1 MITAGL
7 LVRACH
13 NVRLSAKCG
22 QNSALADNIQNTS
35 AILAGTNLG
44 CFDIFL
50 VLADRLI
57 NLADKIKNLSVTLA
71 GNNFELCLTPV
82 STDHL
87 LRPQLLASGPKLFC
101 RGGLLY
107 VATCANPD

>member
-50 VLADRLI
+50 VLADKI
-57 NLADKIKNLSVTLA
+57 NYLADKIQNLSTTLA
-71 GNNFELCLTPV
+71 GNKFERCL
-82 STDHL
+82 SL
-87 LRPQLLASGPKLFC
+87 I
-101 RGGLLY
+101 
-107 VATCANPD
+107 